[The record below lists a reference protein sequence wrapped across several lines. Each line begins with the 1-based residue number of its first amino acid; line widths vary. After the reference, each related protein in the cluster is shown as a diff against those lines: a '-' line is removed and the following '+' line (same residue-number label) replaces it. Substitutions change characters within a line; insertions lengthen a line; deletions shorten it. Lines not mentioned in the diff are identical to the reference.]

1 MCFLYKLVS
10 SCLAHREE
18 CVTWLSHAHVT
29 SIRSLPQAKLTKI
42 SYRFDGVSTARFQW
56 TATCISTF
64 IRASAVNVALCG
76 SRQSEIVACCLGK
89 VFFRVSLFIGQ
100 WEHKSLRCSAGKP
113 QPFEPPWHQFEYQ
126 KILLW
131 HTFLRVSNL
140 CWDLHLLLI
149 QYPVWRSSKV
159 HHKEMKK

>member
-1 MCFLYKLVS
+1 MCFPYKLVS

-18 CVTWLSHAHVT
+18 CVTWLSHVHVT
-29 SIRSLPQAKLTKI
+29 SIRSLPQAKFTKI

-56 TATCISTF
+56 TATCIS
-64 IRASAVNVALCG
+64 IGCKCG
-76 SRQSEIVACCLGK
+76 FVRVKTKWNCCLGK
-89 VFFRVSLFIGQ
+89 VFFRVSLFIGR

-113 QPFEPPWHQFEYQ
+113 QPFEQFPPWHQFEYQ

-149 QYPVWRSSKV
+149 QYPVWSSSKV